1 MLSDIMEVLSIDDIE
16 RKPLAVSYRRAY
28 HGTAVLKIGQV
39 PKNTKRIEFTLEQSP
54 MGKYEV
60 HVSFLEEA
68 DFPLVPAVRA
78 LKEYIEKLHTDGV
91 LP

>member
-1 MLSDIMEVLSIDDIE
+1 MEVLSIDDIE

-28 HGTAVLKIGQV
+28 EGTAVLKIGEV

-54 MGKYEV
+54 MGKHEV
-60 HVSFLEEA
+60 HVSFIEEA
-68 DFPLVPAVRA
+68 DFPLVPAIRA
-78 LKEYIEKLHTDGV
+78 LRDYIEKLNSEGN

>member
-1 MLSDIMEVLSIDDIE
+1 MLESSMEVLSIDDIE

-28 HGTAVLKIGQV
+28 EGTAVLKIGEV
-39 PKNTKRIEFTLEQSP
+39 PRNSKRIEFTLEQSP
-54 MGKYEV
+54 MGKHEV

-68 DFPLVPAVRA
+68 DFPLVPAIRAVRQ
-78 LKEYIEKLHTDGV
+78 YIEKLHSDGE

>member
-1 MLSDIMEVLSIDDIE
+1 MKVLSIDDIE

-28 HGTAVLKIGQV
+28 EGTAVLEIGEV

-54 MGKYEV
+54 VGKHEV

-68 DFPLVPAVRA
+68 DFPLVPAIRA
-78 LKEYIEKLHTDGV
+78 LKEFIEQLHSEGE

>member
-1 MLSDIMEVLSIDDIE
+1 MEVISIDDIE

-28 HGTAVLKIGQV
+28 EGTAVLKIGEV

-54 MGKYEV
+54 MGKHEV

-68 DFPLVPAVRA
+68 DFPLVPAIRA
-78 LKEYIEKLHTDGV
+78 LRQYIEQLQREGD

>member
-1 MLSDIMEVLSIDDIE
+1 MEVISIDDIE

-28 HGTAVLKIGQV
+28 EGTAVLKIGEV

-54 MGKYEV
+54 MGKHEV
-60 HVSFLEEA
+60 HVSFLEDA
-68 DFPLVPAVRA
+68 DFPLVPAIRA
-78 LKEYIEKLHTDGV
+78 LRQYIEQLQREGD

>member
-1 MLSDIMEVLSIDDIE
+1 MKVISIDDIE

-28 HGTAVLKIGQV
+28 EGTAVLEIGEV
-39 PKNTKRIEFTLEQSP
+39 PKNSKRIEFTLEQSP
-54 MGKYEV
+54 MGTHEV

-68 DFPLVPAVRA
+68 DFPLVPAIRA
-78 LKEYIEKLHTDGV
+78 LREYIENLHSGGT

>member
-1 MLSDIMEVLSIDDIE
+1 MEVISIDDIE

-28 HGTAVLKIGQV
+28 EGTAVLKIGEV

-54 MGKYEV
+54 MGKHEV
-60 HVSFLEEA
+60 YVSFLEDA
-68 DFPLVPAVRA
+68 DFPLVPAIRA
-78 LKEYIEKLHTDGV
+78 LRQYIEQLQREGD

>member
-1 MLSDIMEVLSIDDIE
+1 MEVVSIDDIE
-16 RKPLAVSYRRAY
+16 RVPLAVSYRRAY
-28 HGTAVLKIGQV
+28 NGTAVLKVGQV

-54 MGKYEV
+54 MGMHEV

-68 DFPLVPAVRA
+68 DFPLVPAIRA
-78 LKEYIEKLHTDGV
+78 LKEYIQNLNQTGD

>member
-1 MLSDIMEVLSIDDIE
+1 MEVLSIDDIE

-28 HGTAVLKIGQV
+28 QGTAVLKIGEV

-54 MGKYEV
+54 MGKHEV
-60 HVSFLEEA
+60 HVTFLEEA
-68 DFPLVPAVRA
+68 DFPLVPAIRA
-78 LKEYIEKLHTDGV
+78 LRHYIEELQKDGE